1 MVARSAGHNVT
12 TNKENATTAASMVYA
27 AEKVGLE
34 MDVMALLEDQTNI
47 NVHSRVCC
55 KSFFL
60 KMSIDRNLHIV
71 LIFQLD
77 SD

>member
-27 AEKVGLE
+27 AKKVRLE
-34 MDVMALLEDQTNI
+34 MDAMALLEDPPSNI
-47 NVHSRVCC
+47 NVYSRVCC

-71 LIFQLD
+71 LIFQLGL
-77 SD
+77 